1 MVMIDDDYG
10 DFYRP
15 NEMKQWWYVR
25 NSFCTV
31 VLWWSYFQSGSL

>member
-1 MVMIDDDYG
+1 MMTDLNEEFY
-10 DFYRP
+10 FYRP
-15 NEMKQWWYVR
+15 NEVKQWWYVS

>member
-1 MVMIDDDYG
+1 MMTDVYG

-15 NEMKQWWYVR
+15 NEMKQWWHVS

-31 VLWWSYFQSGSL
+31 VLWWSDN